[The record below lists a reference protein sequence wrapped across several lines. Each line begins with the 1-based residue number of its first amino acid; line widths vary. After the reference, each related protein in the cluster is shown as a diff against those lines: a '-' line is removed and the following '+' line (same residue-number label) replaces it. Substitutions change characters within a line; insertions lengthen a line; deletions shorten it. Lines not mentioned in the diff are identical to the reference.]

1 MSDDGQQYQPR
12 GSLEFVESSILDT
25 VIPAS
30 TSVNIEQSL
39 SGSVEKLD
47 EQNASPLSSIAQR
60 QTLFFG
66 KFCPQNRG
74 PWISLIHRS

>member
-1 MSDDGQQYQPR
+1 MSDDGEQYQPR

-25 VIPAS
+25 VIPES
-30 TSVNIEQSL
+30 TSVNIEESL

-47 EQNASPLSSIAQR
+47 EHNASPLSSIEQR

-66 KFCPQNRG
+66 EFCPRN
-74 PWISLIHRS
+74 HRP